1 MAKNLPAVKPH
12 RCKGITKKGTPCGA
26 AATAGGLCYFH
37 ANPTR
42 ASELG
47 RIGGKKNRHFT
58 NDSPTPLPSLDNQA
72 ALRDTIPR
80 LIADLYMGKLHP
92 RTASALVGLMNL
104 QLRTIESA
112 ELAERL
118 AKVEKRCP
126 PDIGDED

>member
-1 MAKNLPAVKPH
+1 MKKNLPDRKNR
-12 RCKGITKKGTPCGA
+12 RCKGITKNGEPCGA

-37 ANPTR
+37 ANPNK

-58 NDSPTPLPSLDNQA
+58 CDRPTSLPSLDNPA
-72 ALRDTIPR
+72 AVRDMVPR
-80 LIADLYMGKLHP
+80 LIADLYAGQLHP

-104 QLRTIESA
+104 QLRAIESA

-118 AKVEKRCP
+118 AKMEKLHP
-126 PDIGDED
+126 PDIEDED